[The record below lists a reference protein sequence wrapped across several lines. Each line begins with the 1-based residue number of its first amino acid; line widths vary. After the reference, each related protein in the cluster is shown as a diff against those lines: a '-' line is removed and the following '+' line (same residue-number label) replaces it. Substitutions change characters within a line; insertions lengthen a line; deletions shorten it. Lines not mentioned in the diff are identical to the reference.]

1 MFRDNYNTI
10 LCQVEGPIVR
20 VVLNRPDVRNA
31 FNGEMVTELLDVFSA
46 LHKACLKMGLRGTM
60 PGAAAEACGDSGAD
74 ATAPGIRVVVFTGA
88 GKSFCAGADLN
99 WMKRVKDY
107 SFEENLRESLDI
119 SELMYSIYSLPLP
132 TIARVNGA
140 AVGGGMGFVASCDM
154 AIASTEAKLSLSEV
168 KLGLVPAC
176 ISPYVIR
183 KAGEGACREFM
194 LTGERLTAE
203 KAMRLGL
210 VNEVVEPSRLDDA
223 VAELAERLIS
233 SGPHAIAICKDLL
246 RTVPGMSFE
255 EVKRMT
261 AEAIARLRVSD
272 EGQEGMKAFLEKR
285 RPSWYQGE

>member
-1 MFRDNYNTI
+1 MFEARFSTI
-10 LCQVEGPIVR
+10 RCEIEGAVAKI
-20 VVLNRPDVRNA
+20 VLNRPDVHNA
-31 FNGEMVTELLDVFSA
+31 FNDTMITELLEVFSR
-46 LHKACLKMGLRGTM
+46 LH
-60 PGAAAEACGDSGAD
+60 D
-74 ATAPGIRVVVFTGA
+74 ARDVRVVIFTGE

-107 SFEENLRESLDI
+107 SFEENLKESLDI
-119 SELMYSIYSLPLP
+119 SELMYCIYSLPLP

-140 AVGGGMGFVASCDM
+140 AVGGGMGFVATCD
-154 AIASTEAKLSLSEV
+154 IAVAASDARFSLSEV

-210 VNEVVEPSRLDDA
+210 VNEVAEPGELDNA
-223 VAELAERLIS
+223 VSAFVERLIS
-233 SGPHAIAICKDLL
+233 SGPNAISICKELL
-246 RTVPGMSFE
+246 RKVPGMSFDE
-255 EVKRMT
+255 AKKMT
-261 AEAIARLRVSD
+261 AEAIANLRVSD

-285 RPSWYQGE
+285 KPRWVKSE

>member
-1 MFRDNYNTI
+1 MLEEKFSTI
-10 LCQVEGPIVR
+10 RCVTEGPVAKVILNRPEVHNAFNDIMITELLQVFSKLHDARDVR
-20 VVLNRPDVRNA
+20 VV
-31 FNGEMVTELLDVFSA
+31 
-46 LHKACLKMGLRGTM
+46 
-60 PGAAAEACGDSGAD
+60 
-74 ATAPGIRVVVFTGA
+74 IFTGE

-107 SFEENLRESLDI
+107 SFEENFKESLDI

-140 AVGGGMGFVASCDM
+140 AVGGGMGFVATCD
-154 AIASTEAKLSLSEV
+154 IAVAASDARFSLSEV

-210 VNEVVEPSRLDDA
+210 VNEVAEPGELDNVVSALVD
-223 VAELAERLIS
+223 RLIS
-233 SGPHAIAICKDLL
+233 SGPNAISICKELL
-246 RTVPGMSFE
+246 RKVPGMSFDE
-255 EVKRMT
+255 AKKMT
-261 AEAIARLRVSD
+261 AEAIANLRVSD

-285 RPSWYQGE
+285 KPRWVKSE

>member
-1 MFRDNYNTI
+1 MALPAGNRQMFRDDYSTI
-10 LCQVEGPIVR
+10 RCKTDGPVVR
-20 VVLNRPDVRNA
+20 VVLNRPDVHNA
-31 FNGEMVTELLDVFSA
+31 FNGEMVTELLEVFST
-46 LHKACLKMGLRGTM
+46 LHRVSREST
-60 PGAAAEACGDSGAD
+60 DV
-74 ATAPGIRVVVFTGA
+74 RVVVFTGE

-107 SFEENLRESLDI
+107 TFEENLKESLDI
-119 SELMYSIYSLPLP
+119 SELFYSIYSLPLP
-132 TIARVNGA
+132 TVARVNGA
-140 AVGGGMGFVASCDM
+140 AVGGGMGFVASCDV
-154 AIASTEAKLSLSEV
+154 AVASSEARFSLSEV

-210 VNEVVEPSRLDDA
+210 VNEVVEPAQLDEA
-223 VAELAERLIS
+223 VACLVQKLVS
-233 SGPHAIAICKDLL
+233 SGPKAIGICKELL
-246 RTVPGMSFE
+246 RTVPGMGFD
-255 EVKRMT
+255 EVKRST

-285 RPSWYQGE
+285 KPRWSPER

>member
-1 MFRDNYNTI
+1 MFEETFSTI
-10 LCQVEGPIVR
+10 RCETEGSVAR
-20 VVLNRPDVRNA
+20 VILNRPEVHNA
-31 FNGEMVTELLDVFSA
+31 FNDNMITELLKVFRKLHEARDV
-46 LHKACLKMGLRGTM
+46 
-60 PGAAAEACGDSGAD
+60 
-74 ATAPGIRVVVFTGA
+74 RVVVFTGE

-99 WMKRVKDY
+99 WMRRVKDY

-140 AVGGGMGFVASCDM
+140 AVGGGMGFVAACD
-154 AIASTEAKLSLSEV
+154 IAVAQSDARFSLSEV

-210 VNEVVEPSRLDDA
+210 VNEVAEPGELDNA
-223 VAELAERLIS
+223 VSALVDRLIS
-233 SGPHAIAICKDLL
+233 SGPNAIAICKELL
-246 RTVPGMSFE
+246 RKVPAMSLE
-255 EVKRMT
+255 EAKKMT
-261 AEAIARLRVSD
+261 AEAIANLRVSE

-285 RPSWYQGE
+285 KPRWVRSE